1 MGEARRKKEKLVAD
15 TLAWL
20 DRWDFAP
27 TDDEARL
34 AASISELELLHVR
47 RYPAEVL
54 AKMRMPPNQCHA
66 NARFMVEN
74 DPEGRCEQVTGW
86 CPQMGNY
93 VLHSVVRRDGEMF
106 CVTPYPVYTS
116 DTFEFIP
123 DPDIEWVEEDG
134 VREAYRNGYR
144 IEYGIRPDPS
154 ETMRINEV
162 VRRRIKAGVHP
173 MKAGEPPF
181 DD

>member
-1 MGEARRKKEKLVAD
+1 MGEARRRKEKLTAD

-20 DRWDFAP
+20 DRWDFTP
-27 TDDEARL
+27 TDEEERL
-34 AASISELELLHVR
+34 VAAVSELELLQVR

-54 AKMRMPPNQCHA
+54 AMMRMPPNQCHA

-86 CPQMGNY
+86 WPQMGNY
-93 VLHSVVRRDGEMF
+93 VLHSVVRRDGEIF
-106 CVTPYPVYTS
+106 CVTPYPIQTD

-123 DPDIEWVEEDG
+123 DPDIEWVEENG
-134 VREAYRNGYR
+134 IREAYKSGYR
-144 IEYGIRPDPS
+144 INYGIRRDPA
-154 ETMRINEV
+154 ETMRVNAI
-162 VRRRIKAGVHP
+162 VRRRIKAGMDP